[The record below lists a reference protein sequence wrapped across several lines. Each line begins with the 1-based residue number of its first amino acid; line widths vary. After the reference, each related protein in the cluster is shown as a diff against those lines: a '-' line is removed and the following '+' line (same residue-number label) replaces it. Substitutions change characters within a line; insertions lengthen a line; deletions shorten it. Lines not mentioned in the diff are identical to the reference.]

1 MYSSLTSVTNSL
13 SLIGNIEGI
22 SNISLQ
28 VVYHVDSAC
37 MAAGQEAGKPYTPDQ
52 HLQQGDLLK
61 LEVCLTKTKFLG
73 HYNIFCRAGN

>member
-28 VVYHVDSAC
+28 VVYHVD
-37 MAAGQEAGKPYTPDQ
+37 QEAGKPYTPDQ